1 MGQCFQ
7 KEVRFPEYYDTFSKT
22 YKYLVDQ
29 IEDLFISK
37 IEEIFLRSYIPIP
50 QKIYGTFHK
59 TKDLPNWMNN
69 WDMKISEAVTRFKNQ
84 EK

>member
-1 MGQCFQ
+1 M
-7 KEVRFPEYYDTFSKT
+7 KKKIS
-22 YKYLVDQ
+22 LVDQ